1 MAREEEKYRNILHST
16 AGIMF
21 MGTPHDGADAANWTT
36 TIANIA
42 SSVTTLN
49 TNNLETLRQ
58 DSIPLREISR
68 SFGFLTEFK
77 IVTVIESD
85 KTHILYSNA
94 HVLVSTT
101 ARKNFLFIDMTK
113 IVPQASARLKLGDR
127 ETVFSITGADH
138 RMICK
143 SAGKEDRQYQSK
155 VIPALMSLATTSS
168 GM

>member
-21 MGTPHDGADAANWTT
+21 MGTPHDGADLVKLAS

-42 SSVTTLN
+42 ISVTALN
-49 TNNLETLRQ
+49 TNNLETLER
-58 DSIPLREISR
+58 DAVPLQEISR
-68 SFGFLTEFK
+68 SFGFLSDLK

-85 KTHILYSNA
+85 KTRIPYSNT
-94 HVLVSTT
+94 HILVSTIVPKT
-101 ARKNFLFIDMTK
+101 FPFIDIPK
-113 IVPQASARLKLGDR
+113 IVPQSSARLNLGDR
-127 ETVFSITGADH
+127 ETVFSIIGADH

-143 SAGKEDRQYQSK
+143 STGKEDKQYQSK
-155 VIPALMSLATTSS
+155 IIPALISIATSSS